1 MSGIVG
7 TSHSK
12 SKVIGRSQDTAFAWA
27 HYNQDSSAVR
37 NSFGLSSITDTAT
50 GKYTCIFSKTTGTTY
65 YAAVGMADGGYD
77 VVFGHSAG
85 RSTTQCEIRSLN
97 VNSDN
102 YEDNGWNS
110 IIFFGDSL

>member
-12 SKVIGRSQDTAFAWA
+12 SKVIGRSRDTVKAWA
-27 HYNQDSSAVR
+27 HYNQDTPVVR
-37 NSFGLSSITDTAT
+37 DSFGLSSITDTAT
-50 GKYTCIFSKTTGTTY
+50 GKYTCIFLNPTGSSY

-77 VVFGHSAG
+77 VVFGYNDG
-85 RSTTQCEIRSLN
+85 RSPTQCEIRSLN
-97 VNSDN
+97 VNNDN

-110 IIFFGDSL
+110 IIFFGD